1 MARSLFNREE
11 GAGLRHRDLRSA
23 SIADRATFNSR
34 GAIAGFTHVI
44 VHGVGRD
51 CRRRSHQ
58 GGSRVRDR
66 RAATGIA

>member
-1 MARSLFNREE
+1 LFNREE

-34 GAIAGFTHVI
+34 GAIAGITHVI
-44 VHGVGRD
+44 VHGVAVIA
-51 CRRRSHQ
+51 
-58 GGSRVRDR
+58 GGVHTRAAPGCVMR